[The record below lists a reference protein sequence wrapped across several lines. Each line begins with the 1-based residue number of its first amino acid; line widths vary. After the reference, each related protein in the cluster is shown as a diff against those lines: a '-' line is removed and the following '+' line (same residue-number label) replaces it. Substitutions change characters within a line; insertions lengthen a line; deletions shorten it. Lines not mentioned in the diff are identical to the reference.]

1 MVDITLEQISIE
13 NSLRRQLFEL
23 ALACR
28 VLAMEGH
35 EDVAQ
40 GHLSL
45 RDPECHGIWLKRR
58 GLGLSEVRSA
68 EDFTLLDFDGN
79 QLAGSG
85 RHHSEWPI
93 HSEVMLAR
101 PEIQVGV
108 HTHPHYAT
116 LFSALEEEFV
126 LSLVRTPFGRHHT

>member
-1 MVDITLEQISIE
+1 
-13 NSLRRQLFEL
+13 
-23 ALACR
+23 
-28 VLAMEGH
+28 MEGH
-35 EDVAQ
+35 EDVFQ

-45 RDPECHGIWLKRR
+45 RDPDGRGIWLKRR

-85 RHHSEWPI
+85 HHHSEWPI

-101 PEIQVGV
+101 PEG
-108 HTHPHYAT
+108 
-116 LFSALEEEFV
+116 
-126 LSLVRTPFGRHHT
+126 